1 MVLGLKFGSTKKFH
15 KNSIESL
22 YKIPEDEI
30 VLDYNSLNSLLGQ
43 VSQHPMVVGA
53 KLSREEK
60 NSLEHELTLEELDNS
75 VDKAKTKSARDLK

>member
-1 MVLGLKFGSTKKFH
+1 MLNNEKITPYFLTLVKGSKK
-15 KNSIESL
+15 
-22 YKIPEDEI
+22 EDT
-30 VLDYNSLNSLLGQ
+30 VTTV

-53 KLSREEK
+53 KLRREEK